1 MDAGTPPALVAVP
14 PVRRGGLARVGAAL
28 WTHRWIVL
36 AAMFVVGV
44 GGWQGARVLIGTA
57 IVIDQV
63 KRGALIETVV
73 ASGHVE
79 TPFRVEIGSQITGT
93 VTDVPVQE
101 GQRVTAGQPLV
112 LLRSS
117 ELQAAVAQAQGAAAQ
132 AAAHMRQIEELTLP
146 MARATLREAQAT
158 LLNTQQTFG
167 RASELARNGY
177 ATRAALDEA
186 QKNLD
191 VARTQVRTAELQI
204 YTASPGGSDYV
215 TGQTQLNQARANV
228 DTATS
233 RLGYATIPAPRDG
246 ILIIRNVEQ
255 GSVVQPGKALL
266 VLAPA
271 GATQLVLQIDER
283 NLGKLALGQPAV
295 ASADAYP
302 DQRMAAVVSYINPGV
317 DIARASVQVK
327 LTVPD
332 PPVTLRQDMTV
343 SVDIEV
349 ARRDST
355 LVLPGRSVHD
365 ALSGKPWVMGVRGGR
380 AYQQPVRMGLQG
392 SALVEVLEGLAEGD
406 AAVPANSG
414 VLTGQR
420 IRPISP

>member
-1 MDAGTPPALVAVP
+1 M
-14 PVRRGGLARVGAAL
+14 
-28 WTHRWIVL
+28 
-36 AAMFVVGV
+36 
-44 GGWQGARVLIGTA
+44 
-57 IVIDQV
+57 
-63 KRGALIETVV
+63 
-73 ASGHVE
+73 
-79 TPFRVEIGSQITGT
+79 
-93 VTDVPVQE
+93 
-101 GQRVTAGQPLV
+101 TAGQPLV
-112 LLRSS
+112 VLRSS
-117 ELQAAVAQAQGAAAQ
+117 ELRASLVQAQGASAQ
-132 AAAHMRQIEELTLP
+132 AEAHMRQIEELTLP

-158 LLNTQQTFG
+158 LLNAQQTFG

-177 ATRAALDEA
+177 ATRVSLDEA

-228 DTATS
+228 DTAAS
-233 RLGYATIPAPRDG
+233 RLGYATISAPRDG
-246 ILIIRNVEQ
+246 VLITRSVEQ
-255 GSVVQPGKALL
+255 GSVVQPGKVLL

-271 GATQLVLQIDER
+271 GVTQLVLQIDER
-283 NLGKLALGQPAV
+283 NLGKLTLGQPAV

-302 DQRMAAVVSYINPGV
+302 EQRMAAAVSYINPGV
-317 DIARASVQVK
+317 DLARASVQVK
-327 LTVPD
+327 LTVAD
-332 PPVTLRQDMTV
+332 PPATLRQDMTV

-349 ARRDST
+349 ARRDGT

-380 AYQQPVRMGLQG
+380 AYQQPVRLGLQG
-392 SALVEVLEGLAEGD
+392 SAQVEVLEGLAEGD

-420 IRPISP
+420 IRPVSP